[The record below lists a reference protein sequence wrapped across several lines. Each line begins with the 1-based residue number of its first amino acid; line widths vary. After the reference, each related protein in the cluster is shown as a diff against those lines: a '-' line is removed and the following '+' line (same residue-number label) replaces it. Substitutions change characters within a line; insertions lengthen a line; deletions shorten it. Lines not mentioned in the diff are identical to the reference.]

1 MIGKVLYYKILFV
14 ICLSVINIIYDIIQP
29 IDGITKIV
37 IGNHESGEEIE
48 ELMNYFDLTE
58 QYYSML
64 RSEMV

>member
-37 IGNHESGEEIE
+37 IGNHESEEEIE
-48 ELMNYFDLTE
+48 ELMNHFDLTE